1 MLVLT
6 RAEGQEIVIGDPR
19 APLGRIRL
27 EFAAGGKA
35 KIGFDFPRETQIS
48 RLEVANEMR
57 QQAGDAPLGHI
68 DAPGRLRGAT

>member
-19 APLGRIRL
+19 APLGRIRV

-57 QQAGDAPLGHI
+57 VNAGDEPLGHI